1 MLTGHGS
8 TASGIEAMEKG
19 AFDYIM
25 KPVDLGELLNKLEQ
39 ADQKRSE
46 TQHDN

>member
-8 TASGIEAMEKG
+8 AESGIEALEKG

-25 KPVDLGELLNKLEQ
+25 KPVDLKELLEKIKL
-39 ADQKRSE
+39 ADEKHSKA
-46 TQHDN
+46 